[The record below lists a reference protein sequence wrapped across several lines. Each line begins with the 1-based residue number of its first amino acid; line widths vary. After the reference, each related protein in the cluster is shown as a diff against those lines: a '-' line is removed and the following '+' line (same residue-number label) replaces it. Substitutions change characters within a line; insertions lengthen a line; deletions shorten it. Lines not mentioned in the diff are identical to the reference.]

1 MSPANLLEDANRM
14 TESTHYDVIVI
25 GSGPGGEGAAMKLAK
40 SGCRVALIER
50 NSRTGG
56 SSTHCG
62 TIPSKVLRHAIQM
75 LADYRDNPLFKG
87 VTEHIRPDYSAL
99 LHNVERV
106 IEKQVLQ
113 LNRYCERNHITV
125 YHGHASF
132 IDTHHI
138 NVAENEGDK
147 ETLSADN
154 FIIATGSRPYHPP
167 DLDFNHPRIHDST
180 SILKLDRT
188 PDSLTIYGAGVI
200 GCEYASIFCNLD
212 VKVNLVNT
220 RDRLLSFLDDEI
232 TDALSYHLREQ
243 GTVIRHNEEYG
254 RVEAL
259 DDSVILHSRSGK
271 KIKTDLLLWANG
283 RTGNSGNMG
292 LDGLGIDSDSRGCVQ
307 VDELYRTT
315 HSHIYAIGDVIGAPG
330 LASASYDQGRY
341 VAACIAD
348 PEVNWQ
354 LDREFPTG
362 IYTSPEISSL
372 GKTERE
378 LTDDGVPY
386 EVGQAMFSSIAR
398 AQIAGHTVGMLKLLF
413 HRETLEILGIH
424 CFGERASEI
433 IHIGQAVMTR
443 QGKGNSI
450 HYFVE
455 TTFNYP
461 TMAEAYRVAA
471 LNGLNRNF

>member
-1 MSPANLLEDANRM
+1 M
-14 TESTHYDVIVI
+14 TGSTHFDVIVI

-40 SGCRVALIER
+40 SGSKVALIER
-50 NSRTGG
+50 KSRAGG
-56 SSTHCG
+56 NSTHCG
-62 TIPSKVLRHAIQM
+62 TIPSKVLRHAIQT
-75 LADYRDNPLFKG
+75 LADYRKNPLFKG
-87 VTEHIRPDYSAL
+87 VTEHIRPDYTAL

-106 IEKQVLQ
+106 VEKQVLQ
-113 LNRYCERNHITV
+113 LNRYCERNHIRV

-132 IDTHHI
+132 IDAHHI
-138 NVAENEGDK
+138 NVIEDGHDK
-147 ETLSADN
+147 LSLSADV
-154 FIIATGSRPYHPP
+154 FVIATGSRPYHPA

-180 SILKLDRT
+180 SILRLDQT
-188 PDSLTIYGAGVI
+188 PDTLTIYGAGVI

-243 GTVIRHNEEYG
+243 GTVIRHNEEYT
-254 RVEAL
+254 RIEAKN
-259 DDSVILHSRSGK
+259 DCVILHSRSGK
-271 KIKTDLLLWANG
+271 KIRTDLLLWANG
-283 RTGNSGNMG
+283 RTGNSDNMG
-292 LDGLGIDSDSRGCVQ
+292 LEVLGIESDSRGSIP

-315 HSHIYAIGDVIGAPG
+315 CSNVYAIGDVIGAPG

-341 VAACIAD
+341 VAAVITDKELA
-348 PEVNWQ
+348 WQ
-354 LDREFPTG
+354 LDKEFPTG

-372 GKTERE
+372 GKTESE
-378 LTDDGVPY
+378 LTAQGIPY
-386 EVGQAMFSSIAR
+386 EVGQANFNSIAR

-413 HRETLEILGIH
+413 HRETLELLGIH

-443 QGKGNSI
+443 EGAGNNI
-450 HYFVE
+450 RYFTE

>member
-1 MSPANLLEDANRM
+1 MEQ
-14 TESTHYDVIVI
+14 STHFDVIVI
-25 GSGPGGEGAAMKLAK
+25 GSGPGGEGAVMKLAK
-40 SGCRVALIER
+40 SGRRVALIER
-50 NSRTGG
+50 KTRTGG
-56 SSTHCG
+56 NSTHCG
-62 TIPSKVLRHAIQM
+62 TIPSKVLRHAIQL
-75 LADYRDNPLFKG
+75 LADYRRNPLFKG
-87 VTEHIRPDYSAL
+87 ITEHIRPDYSAL

-113 LNRYCERNHITV
+113 LNRYCERNHIAV
-125 YHGHASF
+125 FHGHARF
-132 IDTHHI
+132 IDSHHV
-138 NVAENEGDK
+138 NVTEDGHEK
-147 ETLSADN
+147 LSLSADT

-167 DLDFNHPRIHDST
+167 GLDFSHPRIHDST

-212 VKVNLVNT
+212 VKVNLVNS

-243 GTVIRHNEEYG
+243 GTVIRHNEEYE
-254 RVEAL
+254 RIEATG
-259 DDSVILHSRSGK
+259 DSVVLHSRSGK
-271 KIKTDLLLWANG
+271 KLKTDLLLWANG
-283 RTGNSGNMG
+283 RTGNSDDMG
-292 LDGLGIDSDSRGCVQ
+292 LETLAIESDSRGCIP
-307 VDELYRTT
+307 VDEFYRT
-315 HSHIYAIGDVIGAPG
+315 SCENVYAIGDVIGAPG

-341 VAACIAD
+341 VAAVIAD
-348 PEVNWQ
+348 QKLKWQ
-354 LDREFPTG
+354 LDKEFPTG

-372 GKTERE
+372 GKTESE
-378 LTDDGVPY
+378 LTALGVPY
-386 EVGQAMFSSIAR
+386 EVGQANFSSIAR

-413 HRETLEILGIH
+413 HRETLELLGIH
-424 CFGERASEI
+424 CFGESASEI

-443 QGKGNSI
+443 EGAGNSI

>member
-1 MSPANLLEDANRM
+1 M
-14 TESTHYDVIVI
+14 TESTHFDVIVI
-25 GSGPGGEGAAMKLAK
+25 GSGPGGEGAVMKLAK
-40 SGCRVALIER
+40 SGRRVALIER
-50 NSRTGG
+50 KIRTGG
-56 SSTHCG
+56 NSTHCG

-75 LADYRDNPLFKG
+75 LADYRRNPLFKG

-125 YHGHASF
+125 FHGHAQF
-132 IDTHHI
+132 IDSHHV
-138 NVAENEGDK
+138 NVAEDGQK
-147 ETLSADN
+147 KLSLSADT

-167 DLDFNHPRIHDST
+167 DIDFSRPRIHDST
-180 SILKLDRT
+180 SILKLDHT

-232 TDALSYHLREQ
+232 TDALSYHLRDQ
-243 GTVIRHNEEYG
+243 GTVIRHNEEYE
-254 RVEAL
+254 RIEATG
-259 DDSVILHSRSGK
+259 DSVVLHSRSGK
-271 KIKTDLLLWANG
+271 KLKTDLLLWANG
-283 RTGNSGNMG
+283 RTGNSDEMG
-292 LDGLGIDSDSRGCVQ
+292 LETLAIESDSRGSIP
-307 VDELYRTT
+307 VDEFYRT
-315 HSHIYAIGDVIGAPG
+315 SCENVFAIGDVIGAPG

-341 VAACIAD
+341 VAAIIAD
-348 PEVNWQ
+348 QKLKWQ
-354 LDREFPTG
+354 LDKEFPTG

-372 GKTERE
+372 GKTESE
-378 LTDDGVPY
+378 LTALGVPY
-386 EVGQAMFSSIAR
+386 EVGLANFSSIAR

-413 HRETLEILGIH
+413 HRETLELLGIH
-424 CFGERASEI
+424 CFGESASEI

-443 QGKGNSI
+443 EGAGNSI
-450 HYFVE
+450 RYFVE